1 MAKAMRVPVLVIE
14 NKQEADILVNALT
27 LYVEKGAKIRKAE
40 EMRNE
45 IQKIVTIF
53 EKTNNN

>member
-1 MAKAMRVPVLVIE
+1 VIE